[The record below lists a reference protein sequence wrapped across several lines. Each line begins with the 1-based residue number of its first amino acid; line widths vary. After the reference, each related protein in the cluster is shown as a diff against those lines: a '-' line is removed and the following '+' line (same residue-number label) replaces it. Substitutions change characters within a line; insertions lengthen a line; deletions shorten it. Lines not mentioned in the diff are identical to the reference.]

1 MENHD
6 HTLTVKLTKT
16 TIKIIAKNDEK
27 SAEHEIQVNL
37 VLSYYW
43 RKNLPVVEKFLELI
57 EIVVK
62 NSVSRVFP
70 HEKLKIKYGLKTN
83 DNLESASSIFI
94 KFLEIKADDAEF
106 KILGESIVLGGID
119 GRNSLSK
126 FTSFRRKIKKV
137 VEKEL

>member
-43 RKNLPVVEKFLELI
+43 RKDLPVVEKFLELI

-70 HEKLKIKYGLKTN
+70 HEKLKIKYGLKAN
-83 DNLESASSIFI
+83 DNLESASSIFV
-94 KFLEIKADDAEF
+94 KFLEIKADGTEF

-119 GRNSLSK
+119 ERNSLSK

>member
-1 MENHD
+1 MENYV

-27 SAEHEIQVNL
+27 VAEHEIQVNM
-37 VLSYYW
+37 VLGYYW
-43 RKNLPVVEKFLELI
+43 SKNLPVLEKFLELI

-62 NSVSRVFP
+62 NSLSRVFP
-70 HEKLKIKYGLKTN
+70 HEKLKLKYGLKAN
-83 DNLESASSIFI
+83 DNLESATSIFI
-94 KFLEIKADDAEF
+94 KFLGIKADTTEF
-106 KILGESIVLGGID
+106 KILGDPIVLEGID
-119 GRNSLSK
+119 ERNNLSK